1 MFITDFLSKRVFFI
15 TALIIYG
22 ADIDYSRRF
31 REEGDDFFV
40 DDDDLMLMRDN
51 GSLVA
56 TFPSGEITRTAKTW
70 TLNLFLLMK
79 KWNRKFK
86 GSLELLEDSSQML

>member
-1 MFITDFLSKRVFFI
+1 MCKNMFITDFLTKRAFFI
-15 TALIIYG
+15 TALVIYG

-56 TFPSGEITRTAKTW
+56 TFPSGEITRTAKT
-70 TLNLFLLMK
+70 
-79 KWNRKFK
+79 
-86 GSLELLEDSSQML
+86 